1 MHSRED
7 RHPPLLLVP
16 LIAGGLLFLTGC
28 PGETPQ
34 AKKPAA
40 TAAHGDGDHGD
51 HEGHEHHHHHA
62 EKGPHG
68 GALVAIGEDDAHLEF
83 VLDAGTGTLTAYA
96 LDGEAEEPIRI
107 KQANLQIVLT
117 ITPTDGGGAE
127 KDELPGETPILTMSA
142 VSPAD
147 GMASEFAGQS
157 DKLKGAEKFS
167 AVLTSVN
174 VGDKSFKNVGFK
186 YPEGNEEEHH
196 H

>member
-1 MHSRED
+1 MLIRNA
-7 RHPPLLLVP
+7 RHAARFLVP
-16 LIAGGLLFLTGC
+16 LVGGGLLFLTGC

-34 AKKPAA
+34 AKKPATT
-40 TAAHGDGDHGD
+40 TAVHSDHDDHG
-51 HEGHEHHHHHA
+51 HHHHHA
-62 EKGPHG
+62 EKGPHD

-83 VLDAGTGTLTAYA
+83 VLNADTGKLTAYV
-96 LDGEAEEPIRI
+96 LDGEAEKPVRI
-107 KQANLQIVLT
+107 KQANLQVVLT
-117 ITPTDGGGAE
+117 LTRTGDSGDG
-127 KDELPGETPILTMSA
+127 KDELPDETPMLTMEA

-157 DKLKGAEKFS
+157 DQLKGAEKFS

-174 VGDKSFKNVGFK
+174 VGDKSFKNVDFK